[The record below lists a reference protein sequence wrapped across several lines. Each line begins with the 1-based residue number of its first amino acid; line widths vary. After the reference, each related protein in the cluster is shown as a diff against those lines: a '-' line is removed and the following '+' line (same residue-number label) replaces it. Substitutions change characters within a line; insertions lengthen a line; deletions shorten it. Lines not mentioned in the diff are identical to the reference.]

1 MKALLKRLA
10 HVVLGD
16 YSIYRILERHAGAGP
31 APMPPQAAAF
41 AIGPVTRAEIE
52 ASADPLMREQAFYA
66 GEGAYAYACRD
77 GGRIVGL
84 CFYWYGE
91 RYRPRGFWPLQEGQA
106 KLVQII
112 TAADMRGRKVAPAL
126 IAASSADMAG
136 QGFERLFAR
145 VWHSNTPSLR
155 AFALAG
161 WQPCALVLELN
172 PLRRARPWR
181 WRMMQRKA

>member
-10 HVVLGD
+10 HAVLGD
-16 YSIYRILERHAGAGP
+16 YSIYRVLQRPAGAGP

-41 AIGPVTRAEIE
+41 AIGPVQRADIE
-52 ASADPLMREQAFYA
+52 ACAEQLLREQAFYA
-66 GEGAYAYACRD
+66 GEGARAYACRD

-112 TAADMRGRKVAPAL
+112 TAPDMRGRKVAQAL
-126 IAASSADMAG
+126 VAASSADMAA
-136 QGFERLFAR
+136 QGFDTLFAR
-145 VWHSNTPSLR
+145 VWHNNTPSLR
-155 AFALAG
+155 AFAAAG
-161 WQPCALVLELN
+161 WRPCALVVELN
-172 PLRRARPWR
+172 PMRRAQPWR